1 MEQLL
6 KAPELPEVIV
16 LHSDLMLGGVLKIA
30 RQHSICIPE
39 DIAVTNYDN
48 LPESSQF
55 YPEIT
60 TVDPQISL
68 QAEILL
74 KTLLKRISDPQ
85 LPIQHTA
92 IPTLLIERDSLPDKI

>member
-16 LHSDLMLGGVLKIA
+16 LHSDLMLGGVLKTA
-30 RQHSICIPE
+30 RQHHIRIPE
-39 DIAVTNYDN
+39 DIAVVSYDN
-48 LPESSQF
+48 LPESAQF

-68 QAEILL
+68 QAEMLL
-74 KTLLKRISDPQ
+74 ETLIKRMNDPQ
-85 LPIQHTA
+85 LPIQHIA
-92 IPTLLIERDSLPDKI
+92 IPTLLIERDSLPMKY